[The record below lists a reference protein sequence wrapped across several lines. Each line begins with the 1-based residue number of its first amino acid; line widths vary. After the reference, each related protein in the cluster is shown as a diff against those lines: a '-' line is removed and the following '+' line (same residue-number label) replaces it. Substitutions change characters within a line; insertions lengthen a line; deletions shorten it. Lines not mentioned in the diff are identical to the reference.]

1 MAQVIGV
8 VLAGGEGRRM
18 GRPKGIL
25 EWEGGNL
32 ATRAARALAPI
43 SGSVLVS
50 IASRM
55 ENPVPSLDAVV
66 DAPPHGAGPLAGIA
80 AAFAATGRADLLV
93 LACDYPF
100 VTTAVLKGVR
110 DAAESGDD
118 LVLPVDATG
127 RDHPLV
133 ALWRRSA
140 EPVVREA
147 LGARRYKVLSLLPDL
162 EVRRVRASDLGLE
175 GVERAFR
182 NLNWPEDF
190 AAARN
195 G

>member
-1 MAQVIGV
+1 
-8 VLAGGEGRRM
+8 M

-80 AAFAATGRADLLV
+80 AAFSATGRADLLV

-100 VTTAVLKGVR
+100 VTTPVLKGIR
-110 DAAESGDD
+110 DAAGAGDD

-147 LGARRYKVLSLLPDL
+147 LRARRYKVLSLLPDL
-162 EVRRVRASDLGLE
+162 EVRRVRSSTLGVAGIE
-175 GVERAFR
+175 GAFR
-182 NLNWPEDF
+182 NLNWPEDL
-190 AAARN
+190 AAARQD
-195 G
+195 